1 MYFCNMRNAR
11 ILIAVMLICLSC
23 GNAVRQPVH
32 GELPY
37 GEMREGDL
45 VFRCGMGVFSRAVT
59 AVEEEGLYSH
69 VGLLLKDSTEWVVV
83 HSVPREP
90 DFKGDFDRVKKE
102 PIESFLSMKRAA
114 KAAIAHTGLVD
125 SVKLDEMRASAF
137 QAFRDSLRFDD
148 GYSLQDSTRQ
158 YCSEFVWRLYLR
170 AGIDLSEGRRTK
182 MNVFLMDGDCILP
195 EHLYKYKENEFYY
208 NF

>member
-1 MYFCNMRNAR
+1 MRYAG
-11 ILIAVMLICLSC
+11 ILILALMVCLSC
-23 GNAVRQPVH
+23 GRHVRQPEH

-45 VFRCGMGVFSRAVT
+45 VFRCGIGVFSRAVT

-102 PIESFLSMKRAA
+102 PVESFLSMKMAA
-114 KAAIAHTGLVD
+114 KAAFAHTGLAD
-125 SVKLDEMRASAF
+125 SLKLDEMRASAF

-158 YCSEFVWRLYLR
+158 YCSEFVWRLYRR
-170 AGIDLSEGRRTK
+170 AGIDLSEGRR
-182 MNVFLMDGDCILP
+182 MRMSVFLMDGECILP
-195 EHLYKYKENEFYY
+195 EHLYKYKDNDIYY

>member
-1 MYFCNMRNAR
+1 MYFCNMRNVR
-11 ILIAVMLICLSC
+11 ILIAVMLVCISC
-23 GNAVRQPVH
+23 GRAVKQADR

-37 GEMREGDL
+37 DEMREGDL
-45 VFRCGMGVFSRAVT
+45 VFRCGIGVFSRAVT
-59 AVEEEGLYSH
+59 AVEEEGMYSH
-69 VGLLLKDSTEWVVV
+69 VGLLLKDSTQWVVV

-102 PIESFLSMKRAA
+102 PVESFLSKEMAA
-114 KAAIAHTGLVD
+114 RAAIAHTGLSD
-125 SVKLDEMRASAF
+125 SLKLEEMRESAF
-137 QAFRDSLRFDD
+137 RAFRDSLRFD
-148 GYSLQDSTRQ
+148 GSYSLQDSTRQ
-158 YCSEFVWRLYLR
+158 YCSEFVWRLYRR
-170 AGIDLSEGRRTK
+170 AGIDLTEGRRMR